1 MVSATLSS
9 KFQFAIPKAIREELR
24 LKAGQQ
30 FTVLTK
36 GGTIEL
42 VPVQNLEKMRGILK
56 GADTTN
62 YRDHKDRY

>member
-1 MVSATLSS
+1 M
-9 KFQFAIPKAIREELR
+9 PKAIREELG

-36 GGTIEL
+36 GGAIEL
-42 VPVQNLEKMRGILK
+42 VPIPDMKKMRGILK
-56 GADTTN
+56 GADTTG